1 MEDYLIKIKEFE
13 ARVAITRLRISAHML
28 EVERGRYLMKP
39 LNERKCKNC
48 SMDEIEDEPHLLLR
62 CSSYEESRNSL
73 FQEICEQLPPFGG
86 MSDHNKFIEL
96 MSMEQYVYRDAM
108 VKLIKHICKVRGCL

>member
-1 MEDYLIKIKEFE
+1 MEKYLTKIKEFD

-48 SMDEIEDEPHLLLR
+48 SMDEIEDEPHVLLR
-62 CSSYEESRNSL
+62 CSSYEENRNSI
-73 FQEICEQLPPFGG
+73 FQDICKELPPFGG
-86 MSDHNKFIEL
+86 MSNHNKFVEL
-96 MSMEQYVYRDAM
+96 ITMKEKVYMDAM
-108 VKLIKHICKVRGCL
+108 VKLIKNICKVRGCL